1 MNHRSHYQD
10 DFFEALSENP
20 TIDLCVRYFAGDE
33 KTRLE
38 EGWNSAT
45 HLKTFEKVVDS
56 AKDLG
61 QLLGD
66 VPDYQE
72 RIHVI
77 SRTFSPSLVDHL
89 CKHKLPWVHWSEIPG
104 ISLSRILGYRVWLYK
119 LLIPLMFLWKK
130 QELSQI
136 RNDALGVFVQGK
148 LARDFFR
155 RSGIDDNS
163 IADLYYSP
171 KSLTPLEPDAKV
183 ISFANKRR
191 VFLYVGALDKRKGT
205 DLLIR
210 AFSKIQNESWC
221 LVLCGIDR
229 SNGVYTAMVNKLKLS
244 SKILF
249 LGSFAHN
256 QVASIYCA
264 SDVVVLPSRF
274 DGWGVVLNEAASL
287 AKPLIG
293 SSMCGASWHLI
304 EDNHNGFR
312 VEADSVEDLY
322 KAMRTYVNQPDLISV
337 HGENSKN
344 LFFKWHT
351 PEKNVERC
359 VQALKNRFAV
369 CE

>member
-337 HGENSKN
+337 HGENSKI
-344 LFFKWHT
+344 LFFKRHT

-359 VQALKNRFAV
+359 IEALTNRFAV